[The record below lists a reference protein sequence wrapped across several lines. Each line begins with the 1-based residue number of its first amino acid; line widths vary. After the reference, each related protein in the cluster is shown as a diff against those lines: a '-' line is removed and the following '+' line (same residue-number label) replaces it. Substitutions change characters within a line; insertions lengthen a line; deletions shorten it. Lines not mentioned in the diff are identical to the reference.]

1 MVLIKYIVVMFV
13 FLTEQR
19 DDELSGAQEA
29 VQSQSDDNHLHYT
42 PLLPLLP
49 RRLCLCHIHHVDV
62 STHTQKP
69 LGLYQVIYQCA

>member
-1 MVLIKYIVVMFV
+1 MVLIKYIVMFV

-19 DDELSGAQEA
+19 DDELSSAQEA
-29 VQSQSDDNHLHYT
+29 VQSQPDDNHLHYT

-62 STHTQKP
+62 SAHTQNP
-69 LGLYQVIYQCA
+69 LGLYQDTYHCSK